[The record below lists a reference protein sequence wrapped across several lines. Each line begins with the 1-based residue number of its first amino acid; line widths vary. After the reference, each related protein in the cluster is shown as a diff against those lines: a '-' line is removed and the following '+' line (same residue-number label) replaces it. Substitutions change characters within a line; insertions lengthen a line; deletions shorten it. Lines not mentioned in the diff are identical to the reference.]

1 MYALVD
7 CNSFFCSVE
16 KVFHP
21 GLEGVPVCVLS
32 SGDGCIVAL
41 TPEAKALGLR
51 RGDPLFRVQHI
62 VRAGGVRV
70 FSGNMVLYAAMSRRV
85 MQVLRRHIGAVET
98 YSIDESFCDLRGHG
112 SGEAL
117 VHFMHG
123 VVDDVRRCT
132 DIPVSAGIAPT
143 KTLAKMASKFAKQYK
158 GYRSVCLIDSEEKRL
173 RALSLFPL
181 ADVWGIGPRTYAVL
195 RAGGM
200 DTALDF
206 ARQNGRWVRSRFA
219 LPVYRTWLEL
229 QGHPCI
235 DTSEVARR
243 GQICRSRSFGQMVNN
258 LTNLSEA
265 VARFATGCACSLRAE
280 GSVAGSVTVFV
291 SSNVYRTDLAQH
303 QQADTATFQ
312 VPTADTLE
320 IVRAALSVLRRM
332 YRPGVWYKK
341 AGVIL
346 SQIQAANPCQ
356 LDLFDPISRRP
367 QRVALMRTIDAL
379 NDRFGLASV
388 HTAIDMGKDSPWH
401 ARCDYRSPNYLT
413 DLADILKVR
422 I

>member
-1 MYALVD
+1 M
-7 CNSFFCSVE
+7 
-16 KVFHP
+16 
-21 GLEGVPVCVLS
+21 
-32 SGDGCIVAL
+32 
-41 TPEAKALGLR
+41 
-51 RGDPLFRVQHI
+51 
-62 VRAGGVRV
+62 RAGGVRV

-117 VHFMHG
+117 VRFMHR
-123 VVDDVRRCT
+123 VVDDVKRCT

-158 GYRSVCLIDSEEKRL
+158 GYRSVCLIDNEEKRQ
-173 RALSLFPL
+173 RALALFPL
-181 ADVWGIGPRTYAVL
+181 ADVWGIGPRTYAAL

-206 ARQNGRWVRSRFA
+206 ARQSGRWVRSRFA

-243 GQICRSRSFGQMVNN
+243 GQICRSRSFGQMVSD

-291 SSNVYRTDLAQH
+291 SSNVYRTDLAQPPSKCPRLTH
-303 QQADTATFQ
+303 S
-312 VPTADTLE
+312 
-320 IVRAALSVLRRM
+320 RLSVLHCP
-332 YRPGVWYKK
+332 YC
-341 AGVIL
+341 AGCIGRACGTRKPASSFPRFRL
-346 SQIQAANPCQ
+346 PTPANSTSSIP
-356 LDLFDPISRRP
+356 
-367 QRVALMRTIDAL
+367 
-379 NDRFGLASV
+379 
-388 HTAIDMGKDSPWH
+388 SPAGPSEW
-401 ARCDYRSPNYLT
+401 R
-413 DLADILKVR
+413 
-422 I
+422 